1 MKKMKYVI
9 IFIMLLI
16 SGNFLRL
23 VIEDKNVPDIEIS
36 EEKVYK
42 KNEAKKENDL
52 TGIKEKLDINSVNF
66 EELLKL
72 GFSKSKAEKLMD
84 YREEVGIISDFSQ
97 LKNVPRFGEAG
108 IKQAKKYLFIDME
121 KLKNPSEN
129 YNGRDFIKYNI
140 NNLDEDRLKLIGFTK
155 KEIKLLMPLIGE
167 KKIRSNIDLE
177 KVIGKERYGELEK
190 RIKFSD

>member
-36 EEKVYK
+36 EEEVYK

-52 TGIKEKLDINSVNF
+52 TGIKEKLDINSVSF

-108 IKQAKKYLFIDME
+108 IKQAKKYLFIDR
-121 KLKNPSEN
+121 N
-129 YNGRDFIKYNI
+129 YK
-140 NNLDEDRLKLIGFTK
+140 
-155 KEIKLLMPLIGE
+155 
-167 KKIRSNIDLE
+167 
-177 KVIGKERYGELEK
+177 
-190 RIKFSD
+190 

>member
-177 KVIGKERYGELEK
+177 KVIGKERYRELEK

>member
-52 TGIKEKLDINSVNF
+52 TGIKEKLDINSVSF

-84 YREEVGIISDFSQ
+84 YREEMGIISDFSQ

>member
-36 EEKVYK
+36 EEEVYK

-52 TGIKEKLDINSVNF
+52 TGIKEKLDINSVSF

>member
-1 MKKMKYVI
+1 MKKMIYVI

>member
-155 KEIKLLMPLIGE
+155 KEIKLLMPYIGE
-167 KKIRSNIDLE
+167 KKIRSNVDLE
-177 KVIGKERYGELEK
+177 KVIGKERYRELEK

>member
-36 EEKVYK
+36 EEEVYK

>member
-42 KNEAKKENDL
+42 KNEAKNENDL

>member
-52 TGIKEKLDINSVNF
+52 TGIKEKLDINSVSF

-84 YREEVGIISDFSQ
+84 YREEMGIISDFSQ

-155 KEIKLLMPLIGE
+155 KEIKLLMPYIGE
-167 KKIRSNIDLE
+167 KKIRSNVDLE
-177 KVIGKERYGELEK
+177 KVIGKERYRELEK

>member
-52 TGIKEKLDINSVNF
+52 TGIKEKLDINSVSF

-155 KEIKLLMPLIGE
+155 KEIKLLMPYIGE
-167 KKIRSNIDLE
+167 KKIRSNVDLE
-177 KVIGKERYGELEK
+177 KVIGKERYRELEK

>member
-52 TGIKEKLDINSVNF
+52 TGIKEKLDINSVSF

-84 YREEVGIISDFSQ
+84 YREEMGIISDFSQ

-167 KKIRSNIDLE
+167 KKIRSNVDLE

>member
-52 TGIKEKLDINSVNF
+52 TGIKEKLDINSVSF

-84 YREEVGIISDFSQ
+84 YREEMGIISDFSQ

-129 YNGRDFIKYNI
+129 YNGRDFIK
-140 NNLDEDRLKLIGFTK
+140 
-155 KEIKLLMPLIGE
+155 
-167 KKIRSNIDLE
+167 
-177 KVIGKERYGELEK
+177 
-190 RIKFSD
+190 

>member
-1 MKKMKYVI
+1 MKKIKYDI

-52 TGIKEKLDINSVNF
+52 TGIKEKLDINSVSF

-84 YREEVGIISDFSQ
+84 YREEMGIISVFSQ

-155 KEIKLLMPLIGE
+155 KEIKLLMPYIGE
-167 KKIRSNIDLE
+167 KKIRSNVDLE
-177 KVIGKERYGELEK
+177 KVIGKERYRELEK